1 MKIKG
6 TILVSERNKGLLT
19 AIMLFLRKKFSHV
32 ITETEGVKIVELA
45 KENSIDVI
53 VLDAGQNK
61 VSDQEYCLG
70 LIKKIVALEQNIQII
85 VLTNFGQNSFAMECI
100 EAGAFDFLTKP
111 WNNEKLLVTANN
123 AYKLRLYSNAL
134 KDVGMLRESGDVGNG
149 LESEIMEKEY
159 KKTVGKRVVTI
170 GQMEMKMMQAALK
183 RNKGNISIAAAELG
197 ITRQT
202 LYNKG
207 KKYNLFE

>member
-1 MKIKG
+1 M
-6 TILVSERNKGLLT
+6 
-19 AIMLFLRKKFSHV
+19 
-32 ITETEGVKIVELA
+32 ELA

>member
-1 MKIKG
+1 M
-6 TILVSERNKGLLT
+6 
-19 AIMLFLRKKFSHV
+19 
-32 ITETEGVKIVELA
+32 
-45 KENSIDVI
+45 
-53 VLDAGQNK
+53 
-61 VSDQEYCLG
+61 Y
-70 LIKKIVALEQNIQII
+70 
-85 VLTNFGQNSFAMECI
+85 

>member
-1 MKIKG
+1 
-6 TILVSERNKGLLT
+6 
-19 AIMLFLRKKFSHV
+19 MLFLRKRFSHV
-32 ITETEGVKIVELA
+32 ITETEGEKIVKLA
-45 KENSIDVI
+45 KENAIDVI

-61 VSDQEYCLG
+61 VADQEYCLG

-85 VLTNFGQNSFAMECI
+85 TLTNFGQNSFAMECI

-111 WNNEKLLVTANN
+111 WNNEKLLVTAKN
-123 AYKLRLYSNAL
+123 AYKLRMYSNAL
-134 KDVGMLRESGDVGNG
+134 KEVGMLRESGDVGNG

-159 KKTVGKRVVTI
+159 KKTVGKRVVTLE
-170 GQMEMKMMQAALK
+170 QMEMKMMQAALK
-183 RNKGNISIAAAELG
+183 RNRGNISVAAAELG

>member
-19 AIMLFLRKKFSHV
+19 AIMLFLRKRFSHV
-32 ITETEGVKIVELA
+32 ITETEGEKIVKLA
-45 KENSIDVI
+45 KENAIDVI

-61 VSDQEYCLG
+61 VADQEYCLG

-85 VLTNFGQNSFAMECI
+85 TLTNFGQNSFAMECI

-111 WNNEKLLVTANN
+111 WNNEKLLVTAKN
-123 AYKLRLYSNAL
+123 AYKLRMYSNAL
-134 KDVGMLRESGDVGNG
+134 KEVGMLRESGDVGNG

-159 KKTVGKRVVTI
+159 KKTVGKRVVTLE
-170 GQMEMKMMQAALK
+170 QMEMKMMQAALK
-183 RNKGNISIAAAELG
+183 RNRGNISVAAAELG